1 MKTRS
6 IMKYQVLI
14 VMLIQS
20 LFVQVAQAET
30 RAERYPV
37 VKQRELPYYSKQF
50 GYLLLGGGG
59 MVVDKAYEPYASIAI
74 GYQYRVLLCEAEI
87 SGSRMLPY
95 KAGSRNWMP
104 ITTGNI
110 GYNFLQIENWQL
122 GVLGKF
128 GALYQTYY
136 SKAGAKVCKQH
147 RSDFTYGISIRGEY
161 RFNRRIG
168 LQLESGYMRLP
179 LYCCDENV
187 CSKEHRNGGVYVSI
201 RINCALNRW

>member
-1 MKTRS
+1 MKTKS
-6 IMKYQVLI
+6 IMKYQAVI
-14 VMLIQS
+14 VMLILS
-20 LFVQVAQAET
+20 LFVQPAQAET
-30 RAERYPV
+30 RVGRSPV
-37 VKQRELPYYSKQF
+37 VKQRELSYYSKQF

-59 MVVDKAYEPYASIAI
+59 MFVDKAYEPYASIAI
-74 GYQYRVLLCEAEI
+74 GYQYCGFLCEAEI

-110 GYNFLQIENWQL
+110 GYNFLQIENWQI
-122 GVLGKF
+122 GVLGKI

-136 SKAGAKVCKQH
+136 SYAGAKVCKQH
-147 RSDFTYGISIRGEY
+147 RSDFTYGVSLRGEY

-179 LYCCDENV
+179 FYCCDGNV
-187 CSKEHRNGGVYVSI
+187 CSKEHRNGGVYISI
-201 RINCALNRW
+201 SLSCGLSRR